1 MGNLSFLHRH
11 PFGKHWGLLT
21 DAEKQSAA
29 KEVLAEFFDA
39 VDAVDA
45 QEVNSMFDPIKVIY
59 FDNER

>member
-1 MGNLSFLHRH
+1 MGNLSFLHRY

-39 VDAVDA
+39 VDA
-45 QEVNSMFDPIKVIY
+45 QETNSKFSSIKVIY
-59 FDNER
+59 LDNER

>member
-1 MGNLSFLHRH
+1 MGNLSFLHRY

-39 VDAVDA
+39 VDA
-45 QEVNSMFDPIKVIY
+45 QEVNSKFSPIKVIY
-59 FDNER
+59 LDNER

>member
-1 MGNLSFLHRH
+1 MGKFEFLHRY

-39 VDAVDA
+39 VDA
-45 QEVNSMFDPIKVIY
+45 QEVNSKFGPIKVIY